1 MTAVGRE
8 DPFRLQIPARGT
20 KGMEDGGLGSRSGV
34 EKSRA
39 RFCSQL
45 WRTHLVFAPA
55 YLAGPP
61 CPGLEEEALMR
72 GSCGRAAGS
81 HSFCF
86 QHQRPEKRLSSPEGH
101 GHPSWRLHRQEARSP
116 WPAPVHSGS
125 PNNPPPPHHHTHTPS
140 WHNFLAAALEPTP
153 PPSTLPPP
161 PRFGSPLSDWI
172 NHMS

>member
-125 PNNPPPPHHHTHTPS
+125 PNNPPPTTTTHTPLPGTIS
-140 WHNFLAAALEPTP
+140 WLQLWNLPLHPV
-153 PPSTLPPP
+153 PSHLHPGLVHPCLIGLIT
-161 PRFGSPLSDWI
+161 
-172 NHMS
+172 